1 MNGTGK
7 YDHSFVIKRWSN
19 MKTDLETCW
28 PDYYDIKK
36 IKEGVKRR
44 PEATPEN

>member
-36 IKEGVKRR
+36 DTKELEGTVHEVKVI
-44 PEATPEN
+44 